1 METNYYIKDTME
13 CPECGAPK
21 VADYHIGKS
30 SAGWCFSLHVDVDL
44 ARGVNDLGDIKRL
57 WAYKTI
63 KDEYG
68 STISKKEMLAIITER
83 SWKRRSVEEMKKD
96 PFYVTWKTFHKLNH
110 SEDGPNGLLRHKI
123 DGVHCIGHGDG
134 TYDYLIGEFS

>member
-1 METNYYIKDTME
+1 MGTNYYINKT
-13 CPECGAPK
+13 G
-21 VADYHIGKS
+21 YHIGKS
-30 SAGWCFSLHVDVDL
+30 SAGWCFSLHVDPSDGIFAL
-44 ARGVNDLGDIKRL
+44 HDIKHL
-57 WAYKTI
+57 WFGKTI

-83 SWKRRSVEEMKKD
+83 SWERRSAEEMNKD
-96 PFYVTWKTFHKLNH
+96 PFYESWDEFHSVNG

-123 DGVHCIGHGDG
+123 DGNHCIGHGDG